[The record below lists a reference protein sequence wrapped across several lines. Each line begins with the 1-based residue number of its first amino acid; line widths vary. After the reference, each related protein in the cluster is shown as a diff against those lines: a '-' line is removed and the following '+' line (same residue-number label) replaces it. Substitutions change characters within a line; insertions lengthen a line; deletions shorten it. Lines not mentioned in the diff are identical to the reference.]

1 MHCTHEEVALPSA
14 TSGSAA
20 NGWPAELGM
29 VHDAVDEDELLEA
42 DALLEARQA
51 ETGPVDSWWAS
62 DTGDSAGAQLQEV
75 VKHAA
80 TGEALDRST
89 RHRGNWKNR
98 SDD

>member
-1 MHCTHEEVALPSA
+1 
-14 TSGSAA
+14 
-20 NGWPAELGM
+20 M

-42 DALLEARQA
+42 DALLEAWPA

-75 VKHAA
+75 MKRAA

-89 RHRGNWKNR
+89 RHRGNWKDR

>member
-1 MHCTHEEVALPSA
+1 
-14 TSGSAA
+14 
-20 NGWPAELGM
+20 M

-75 VKHAA
+75 MKRAA